1 MADPKAKDKGAVAT
15 APADDKQKKPW
26 LFKPGQSGNP
36 AGRKKGS
43 RNALGQAFIDA
54 LHEDFKAHGVAAITT
69 VRETRPHEYLKVV
82 ASILPKELNVRTDA
96 LDEMTDDDL
105 ASILDAVR
113 SALLAGAYAPP
124 GNGEETP
131 SRH

>member
-1 MADPKAKDKGAVAT
+1 MADAKAKEEKADAT
-15 APADDKQKKPW
+15 APADDKQIKPW

-54 LHEDFKAHGVAAITT
+54 LHDDFKANGVQAIKT
-69 VRETRPHEYLKVV
+69 VREERPHEYLKVV

-96 LDEMTDDDL
+96 LDEMSDDDL
-105 ASILDAVR
+105 AAILDAVR
-113 SALLAGAYAPP
+113 SAILAGAYAPP
-124 GNGEETP
+124 GKGSETP